1 MGMHRDTPEPGRPR
15 PGVVIYPAMP
25 APDVLTMAE
34 HAEDVGYSAVWIGD
48 SQNQWREA
56 MTLMG
61 AIAVATKQVV
71 IGTGVTNPLTRH
83 PAVSAS
89 MWATLQE
96 LSGGRA
102 VAGIGT
108 GFTALETIGL
118 RAVTLGRLR
127 SAVADLRS
135 LLAGNSVVESATG
148 ARFSIDYLADRPV
161 TVPVYLAASGPKAL
175 ATAGRVADGVILL
188 TGTAPEFVAEALS
201 HVRRGAAEV
210 GRTLAD
216 IDVVLWVEG
225 SIDDNPVTARDR
237 VRGPVTRSVMR
248 WLPMTLPES
257 IKPAIARI
265 REHATEYEG
274 VFIGHK
280 VAKPEH
286 VALTGDDVVD
296 MFALAG
302 TPAEISARIETYG
315 QLGIDQVAIIPAYGA
330 SLQEQ
335 LKLIGEFAQCF

>member
-1 MGMHRDTPEPGRPR
+1 MGMHRDTHDSSRPR
-15 PGVVIYPAMP
+15 PGAVIYPAMP
-25 APDVLTMAE
+25 ASDVLKMAQHVE
-34 HAEDVGYSAVWIGD
+34 NVGYSAVWIGD

-61 AIAVATKQVV
+61 AIAASTKHVT
-71 IGTGVTNPLTRH
+71 IGTGVTNPVTRH
-83 PAVSAS
+83 PAVFAS

-108 GFTALETIGL
+108 GYTALGTIGL
-118 RAVTLGRLR
+118 RGVKLSRLQ
-127 SAVADLRS
+127 SAIADLRA
-135 LLAGNSVVESATG
+135 LLAGHAVVDSTTG
-148 ARFSIDYLADRPV
+148 ARFSIDYLVDRPV
-161 TVPVYLAASGPKAL
+161 AVPVYIAASGPKAL

-188 TGTAPEFVAEALS
+188 TGTAPEFVAEALT
-201 HVRRGAAEV
+201 HVERGATAA

-225 SIDDNPVTARDR
+225 AIDDDPIVARDR
-237 VRGPVTRSVMR
+237 VRGPVARSVMR
-248 WLPMTLPES
+248 WLPMTLPDS
-257 IKPAIARI
+257 IKPAISRI
-265 REHATEYEG
+265 REHAGDYEG
-274 VFIGHK
+274 TYIGHK

-302 TPAEISARIETYG
+302 TPAEISARITAYG
-315 QLGIDQVAIIPAYGA
+315 QLGVDQVAVIPAYGA
-330 SLQEQ
+330 PLSEQ
-335 LKLIGEFAQCF
+335 FTIVEKFVRCF